1 MQPKVT
7 AKATT
12 KNRKSQ
18 TTKTA
23 KQQRKEFVFPLAKQ
37 NFMIIGLGILVLI
50 VGYFLMSSNS
60 VDGFMPTVV
69 SPIFLVL
76 GYCVIIPYGILKK
89 TSIDTVVEPEM
100 ISPATTNTVTSNVSS
115 NIKTS

>member
-7 AKATT
+7 SKATT

-89 TSIDTVVEPEM
+89 TAIDTVE
-100 ISPATTNTVTSNVSS
+100 TTDNTPQVTTTTVTSNVSS

>member
-7 AKATT
+7 S
-12 KNRKSQ
+12 KNK
-18 TTKTA
+18 KTQGTRSA
-23 KQQRKEFVFPLAKQ
+23 KQQKKEFVFPLAKQ

-50 VGYFLMSSNS
+50 VGYFLMSANS

-69 SPIFLVL
+69 APIFLVL

-89 TSIDTVVEPEM
+89 TSIEAVE
-100 ISPATTNTVTSNVSS
+100 TTETTPQVTTTAAQSNVST